1 VKVPCNGEDA
11 LPAMPPPANTNPPTC
26 EPSVRHLVQQ
36 SANYGMS
43 ERGRVGC
50 FLIMGPEAAAR
61 GERQYNSLACKRSH
75 FIALGWD
82 LHSRVDRSG
91 ISPVWRREA
100 EVQKKEVWLEVWF
113 PGSLQ

>member
-1 VKVPCNGEDA
+1 
-11 LPAMPPPANTNPPTC
+11 
-26 EPSVRHLVQQ
+26 
-36 SANYGMS
+36 MS

-82 LHSRVDRSG
+82 LHSRVDRYQALVQCG
-91 ISPVWRREA
+91 KEKPKYKRR
-100 EVQKKEVWLEVWF
+100 KF
-113 PGSLQ
+113 G